1 MKRSWMTGLGV
12 AVLAPLAAGCGSAT
26 RPEGTVVAAR
36 TPPPFSVVSVPQTTS
51 QPSAQSMPATGTV
64 YSQPMPGMPSM
75 GAVYAP
81 RTQTVPAVVP
91 NPPTAQ
97 PVIASPRTGGEST
110 SMRVPTPDTPATVG
124 SHQHNGDYTTLV
136 GELHHNPRQNTWRL
150 RYAGLGDEDRYGGSV
165 TLDGVGRM
173 MTGYKSGQTVRVHGV
188 LVDAES
194 REISPAFR
202 VRDIHPMD

>member
-12 AVLAPLAAGCGSAT
+12 AALAPLAAGCGSAA
-26 RPEGTVVAAR
+26 RPDESVVATR
-36 TPPPFSVVSVPQTTS
+36 TPPPYSVVAAPHATT
-51 QPSAQSMPATGTV
+51 P
-64 YSQPMPGMPSM
+64 PMPGTGAVYAPQAHVMPSM

-91 NPPTAQ
+91 NPPSAQ
-97 PVIASPRTGGEST
+97 PVVAPPRPGGEST
-110 SMRVPTPDTPATVG
+110 SMRVPTPETPAIAG
-124 SHQHNGDYTTLV
+124 GYQHNGDYTTLV

-150 RYAGLGDEDRYGGSV
+150 RYAGVGDEDRYGGSV

-173 MTGYKSGQTVRVHGV
+173 MRGFKSGQKVRVQGV

-194 REISPAFR
+194 REISPAYR
-202 VRDIHPMD
+202 VRDIHPVD